1 VREVPRLLQS
11 KLTKQFLTKTLIIV
25 LLVLVSIYWL
35 TIHVL
40 ETNVEQ
46 EVSYRDALLA
56 KTMSKQMETL
66 LNSMMDEIRMVT
78 NYVSTS
84 GQNEHAFFYAEMERI
99 IINNPLYMF
108 VEAFDKQGRVLTRVP
123 EVKLDTASDL
133 SAIQE
138 RLSWSK
144 TRYISNLVTVNQ
156 KDTIIISYPALD
168 ENGDYV
174 GGVAAFIKLNVLSD
188 FLNDLKVGK
197 EGFLLLVDREGFI
210 IAHSDPSMIGQSL
223 KDHPIYDNVYKE
235 RYGIW
240 QGDLFNDEMIVAYR
254 PLPIG
259 GIGLLAGETVHQAL
273 APSRQVKLLLFQGF
287 IIILLLT
294 VGLVLFGTSKILK
307 PVLQLIGQARAY
319 KEGRRKQFDLTH
331 HNNELDEL
339 AKVMGQMA
347 QELSDKER
355 RLFYILESI
364 PYCVFTTDNTGRIT
378 TFNKSAEELLL
389 FRKEEVIGKSIIE
402 LPFKENV
409 EEFFSWK
416 TLRQGIEF
424 NEVES
429 YVFDK
434 NKKRYDVKL
443 YSSIFRDEDDQ
454 PIGAILVM
462 RDVSE
467 IKKLEEY
474 LRQSERLAALG
485 QLTAGVAH
493 EIKNPLSIIQAAAEA
508 VELELKE
515 GNPNST
521 ATLELISDILETTD
535 RMNGLLLQ
543 FLALSKDSGI
553 EVEKTTVSLKSV
565 VGEILH
571 MLRNKFQDHK
581 IKVKHSTESDY
592 PNVYGDRNQLTQ
604 VFLNIILNSIQ
615 AMESGGYLDVRIHD
629 TESEW
634 KVQISDTGKGIA
646 SSKLHRIFNPFFSTK
661 RDGTGLGLSIAHE
674 IIIQHNGKLWAESIE
689 GQGTTLTIHLP
700 KEVDIHNENDS
711 IN

>member
-1 VREVPRLLQS
+1 MPRLFQS
-11 KLTKQFLTKTLIIV
+11 KLTKQFLTKTLLIV
-25 LLVLVSIYWL
+25 LLVLLSIYGL

-40 ETNVEQ
+40 ESNMEQ

-66 LNSMMDEIRMVT
+66 FNSMTNEIRMVT

-84 GQNEHAFFYAEMERI
+84 SQNEHDFYYAEMERI
-99 IINNPLYMF
+99 IINSPFYLF
-108 VEAFDKQGRVLTRVP
+108 VEAFDKHGQVLTRVP
-123 EVKLDTASDL
+123 EVKLDTISDW
-133 SAIQE
+133 SDIHE
-138 RLSWSK
+138 RLSWSQ
-144 TRYISNLVTVNQ
+144 TRYISNLVTINQ
-156 KDTIIISYPALD
+156 METIVISYPALD
-168 ENGDYV
+168 DNGEYV
-174 GGVAAFIKLNVLSD
+174 GGVAAFIKLEMLSD
-188 FLNDLKVGK
+188 FLNELKVGK
-197 EGFLLLVDREGFI
+197 EGFLFLVDREGTI

-223 KDHPIYDNVYKE
+223 SDHLLFDHVYKE
-235 RYGIW
+235 RYGVW
-240 QGDLFNDEMIVAYR
+240 RGDLFNEEMIVAYR

-259 GIGLLAGETVHQAL
+259 GMGLLAGETVHQAL
-273 APSRQVKLLLFQGF
+273 ALSNQMKSLLLQGF
-287 IIILLLT
+287 FIILLLT
-294 VGLVLFGTSKILK
+294 VGLVLIGTSKILK
-307 PVLQLIGQARAY
+307 PMLQLIGQAREY

-339 AKVMGQMA
+339 TKVMGQMA

-389 FRKEEVIGKSIIE
+389 FHKEEVIGKSIIE

-409 EEFFSWK
+409 EDFFSWK
-416 TLRQGIEF
+416 TLKQGIEF

-429 YVFDK
+429 YIFDK

-508 VELELKE
+508 AELELKD
-515 GNPNST
+515 GNLNPS

-543 FLALSKDSGI
+543 FLALSKESDT

-565 VGEILH
+565 LGEILH
-571 MLRNKFQDHK
+571 LLRNKFLDQN
-581 IKVKHSTESDY
+581 IKVKHFTDSEHPY
-592 PNVYGDRNQLTQ
+592 VYGDRNQLIQ
-604 VFLNIILNSIQ
+604 VFLNIILNSMQ
-615 AMESGGYLDVRIHD
+615 AMENGGYMDVRIRD
-629 TESEW
+629 KERNWEIQ
-634 KVQISDTGKGIA
+634 VSDTGKGIA

-661 RDGTGLGLSIAHE
+661 RDGTGLGLAVAHE
-674 IIIQHNGKLWAESIE
+674 IINQHNGKLWAESIE
-689 GQGTTLTIHLP
+689 EEGTTLTIHLP
-700 KEVDIHNENDS
+700 KEVGIDDENDS

>member
-1 VREVPRLLQS
+1 MPKLFQSRLI
-11 KLTKQFLTKTLIIV
+11 KQFLAKTLVIV
-25 LLVLVSIYWL
+25 LVVLILIYWL
-35 TIHVL
+35 VIHVL
-40 ETNVEQ
+40 ESNVEQ

-66 LNSMMDEIRMVT
+66 FNSMMNEIRMVT

-84 GQNEHAFFYAEMERI
+84 SQNEHDFFYAEMQRI
-99 IINNPLYMF
+99 IINNPLYLY
-108 VEAFDKQGRVLTRVP
+108 VEAFDKHGHLLTRVP
-123 EVKLDTASDL
+123 DIELDTTSEL
-133 SAIQE
+133 KAIQE

-144 TRYISNLVTVNQ
+144 TRYISNLVSVNQ
-156 KDTIIISYPALD
+156 KEAVIISYPAL
-168 ENGDYV
+168 NKHGDYV
-174 GGVAAFIKLNVLSD
+174 GGVAAFIKLNALSD
-188 FLNDLKVGK
+188 FLNDLKVGD
-197 EGFLLLVDREGFI
+197 EGFLLLVDREGTI

-223 KDHPIYDNVYKE
+223 TDHPLYDHIYKE

-240 QGDLFNDEMIVAYR
+240 QGDLFNEKMIVAYR
-254 PLPIG
+254 PLPVG
-259 GIGLLAGETVHQAL
+259 GIGLIAGETVNQAL
-273 APSRQVKLLLFQGF
+273 APSNQVKSLLLQGF
-287 IIILLLT
+287 VIVLLLT
-294 VGLVLFGTSKILK
+294 VGLVLMGTSKILK
-307 PVLQLIGQARAY
+307 PILQLIGQARAY
-319 KEGRRKQFDLTH
+319 KEGRRKQFDLTR

-339 AKVMGQMA
+339 TKVMGQMA

-389 FRKEEVIGKSIIE
+389 FRKEEVIGKLVIE
-402 LPFKENV
+402 LPIKENV
-409 EEFFSWK
+409 EDFFSWK
-416 TLRQGIEF
+416 TLKQGVEF

-429 YVFDK
+429 YIFDK

-467 IKKLEEY
+467 IKKFEEY

-508 VELELKE
+508 AELELKD
-515 GNPNST
+515 GNLNPT

-543 FLALSKDSGI
+543 FLALSKESDT

-565 VGEILH
+565 LGEILH
-571 MLRNKFQDHK
+571 LLRNKFQDQN
-581 IKVKHSTESDY
+581 IKVKHFTESDHPY
-592 PNVYGDRNQLTQ
+592 VYGDRNQLIQ
-604 VFLNIILNSIQ
+604 VFLNIILNSMQ
-615 AMESGGYLDVRIHD
+615 AMENGGYMDVRIRD
-629 TESEW
+629 KESDWE
-634 KVQISDTGKGIA
+634 VQVSDTGEGIA
-646 SSKLHRIFNPFFSTK
+646 SSELHRIFNPFFSTK
-661 RDGTGLGLSIAHE
+661 RDGTGLGLAVAHE
-674 IIIQHNGKLWAESIE
+674 IINQHNGKLWAESIE
-689 GQGTTLTIHLP
+689 DEGTTLTIHLP
-700 KEVDIHNENDS
+700 KEVGIHDENDS